1 MFSAHQWKIRVKL
14 TVGGHSHRDALLEAA
29 FLALVPGHFIN
40 HALALVLARVG
51 WVEVLLDGP
60 SEEPLQRRHRV
71 EKRLCGADGSVS
83 GRCLYLAAFA
93 GNAAIVV
100 AGGFVPAHDT

>member
-1 MFSAHQWKIRVKL
+1 MFSAQRKIRVKL

-40 HALALVLARVG
+40 HALALVLAGVG

-60 SEEPLQRRHRV
+60 SEEALQRRHRV
-71 EKRLCGADGSVS
+71 EKRQRGADG
-83 GRCLYLAAFA
+83 G
-93 GNAAIVV
+93 GG
-100 AGGFVPAHDT
+100 GGFTLQPSQVMQR